1 MNYAPAARLAGTTQA
16 LCGALPLEFSPGDLG
31 LAAEGWMSGMQ
42 AWRRGVAA
50 LLATLAFGLATPALA
65 VAEPSPFQ
73 IMLKPVSG
81 GDSTVD
87 ALAVRWRVILP
98 AGSALDLTAP
108 ITYAGV
114 EGVADRI
121 EAISAI
127 DASGPI
133 AFTTSDDPPHPG
145 GFPHF
150 RHWKAERPV
159 AGVVEVA
166 YLARVRTPGGRG
178 GPPFDLRAS
187 GGGLSGAGSGFLL
200 LPRGV
205 QTSHS
210 KLSWDLSDL
219 PAGSGARTSFGEGDT
234 QVDGPSSRLMQ
245 GWYMAGPFG
254 RYVGAGESAGFSAS
268 WLGRAPFDAAAEM
281 AWAAAAYTYLGEA
294 FGYLDPVPPYRVF
307 MRFVDGA
314 PCGGGTA
321 LGASFMYA
329 RCALP
334 AGETAASP
342 RETLVHE
349 MVHMWVGGIEG
360 PQGVISWFTEGL
372 TTHYTRLMM
381 LRGELDS
388 VAAYGAHINHS
399 AQALYGLAAQDL
411 SAQEIV
417 AVGFADGDI
426 RHIPYHRGAF
436 YFADLDARIREQSG
450 GTRTLDTVLRPMFEA
465 RQAGQTFDHAAW
477 IALIGAE
484 IGPGAREEFE
494 ARILRGEAFAPHPN
508 AFGPCFTRRDKTYE
522 IEGRGP
528 VDRYEWVRQT
538 DVPDDLCRN
547 W

>member
-1 MNYAPAARLAGTTQA
+1 MNTLHAWGRL
-16 LCGALPLEFSPGDLG
+16 GA
-31 LAAEGWMSGMQ
+31 
-42 AWRRGVAA
+42 AA
-50 LLATLAFGLATPALA
+50 LLAILMMGAGVPDAGASEPA
-65 VAEPSPFQ
+65 PFK
-73 IMLKPVSG
+73 ITLKPLTG
-81 GDSTVD
+81 GDQEVD
-87 ALAVRWRVILP
+87 ALDVRWTLDMP
-98 AGSALDLTAP
+98 AGSTFDLTAP

-121 EAISAI
+121 EIISAR

-133 AFTTSDDPPHPG
+133 PFTTSDDPPHPG

-159 AGVVEVA
+159 AGQIEVT
-166 YLARVRTPGGRG
+166 YLARVRSPGGRG

-187 GGGLSGAGSGFLL
+187 GGGVSGAGSGFLL
-200 LPRGV
+200 LPRGAE
-205 QTSHS
+205 TTRSR
-210 KLSWDLSDL
+210 LIWDLTDL
-219 PAGSGARTSFGEGDT
+219 PAGSGARTTFGEGG
-234 QVDGPSSRLMQ
+234 VDIEGPPSRLMQ

-254 RYVGAGESAGFSAS
+254 HYEGARASAGFNAA

-281 AWAAAAYTYLGEA
+281 AWAADAYAYLGEA

-329 RCALP
+329 RCALTT
-334 AGETAASP
+334 GETAPSP

-349 MVHMWVGGIEG
+349 MVHMWVGGVEG
-360 PQGVISWFTEGL
+360 PQGVTSWFSEGL

-381 LRGELDS
+381 LRGGLDS
-388 VAAYGAHINHS
+388 VEAYGGHINRS
-399 AQALYGLAAQDL
+399 AQALYGLAAQDM
-411 SAQEIV
+411 SAQAIV
-417 AVGFADGDI
+417 DVGFADGDI

-436 YFADLDARIREQSG
+436 YFADLDARIRERSG

-477 IALIGAE
+477 IALVSAE
-484 IGPGAREEFE
+484 IGPQAKDEFE
-494 ARILRGEAFAPHPN
+494 ARILRGEAFAPHRG

-522 IEGRGP
+522 IAGHGP
-528 VDRYEWVRQT
+528 VERYEWVRQT
-538 DVPDDLCRN
+538 GASDDLCRN

>member
-1 MNYAPAARLAGTTQA
+1 MIYAPSAGARGTTQA
-16 LCGALPLEFSPGDLG
+16 LCGGMALEFPVDRKVG
-31 LAAEGWMSGMQ
+31 AEGPMDGMKG
-42 AWRRGVAA
+42 WTRGVAA
-50 LLATLAFGLATPALA
+50 LVALTTLGLASLSGAA
-65 VAEPSPFQ
+65 AEPAPFQ
-73 IMLKPVSG
+73 ITLKPVTG
-81 GDSTVD
+81 GDTGVN
-87 ALAVRWRVILP
+87 ALAVRWTIDVP
-98 AGSALDLTAP
+98 AGSAFGLTVP

-121 EAISAI
+121 EGLSAR
-127 DASGPI
+127 DGSGPI

-150 RHWKAERPV
+150 RHWTAERPV
-159 AGVVEVA
+159 SGAVEVA
-166 YLARVRTPGGRG
+166 YVARVRSPGGRG

-200 LPRGV
+200 LPKGAK
-205 QTSHS
+205 TSRSH
-210 KLSWDLSDL
+210 LRWDLSDL
-219 PAGSGARTSFGEGDT
+219 PDGSGARTTFGDGDT
-234 QVDGPSSRLMQ
+234 LVEGPPSRLMQ
-245 GWYMAGPFG
+245 GWYMTGPFG
-254 RYVGAGESAGFSAS
+254 HYEGQGDSAGFNAA
-268 WLGRAPFDAAAEM
+268 WLGHSPFDAASEM
-281 AWAAAAYTYLGEA
+281 AWAADAYAYLGKA

-334 AGETAASP
+334 QGETAPSP

-360 PQGVISWFTEGL
+360 PQGVTSWFTEGL
-372 TTHYTRLMM
+372 TTHFTRLMM
-381 LRGELDS
+381 LRGGLDS
-388 VAAYGAHINHS
+388 VEAYGVHINRS
-399 AQALYGLAAQDL
+399 AQALYGLAAQDM

-436 YFADLDARIREQSG
+436 YFADLDARIRERSN

-477 IALIGAE
+477 VALISAE
-484 IGPGAREEFE
+484 IGPGAGEEFE

-508 AFGPCFTRRDKTYE
+508 AFGPCFVRRDKTYE

>member
-1 MNYAPAARLAGTTQA
+1 MNSMQVWRR
-16 LCGALPLEFSPGDLG
+16 CGATALAILT
-31 LAAEGWMSGMQ
+31 LAAC
-42 AWRRGVAA
+42 AKPVTA
-50 LLATLAFGLATPALA
+50 
-65 VAEPSPFQ
+65 AEPATFQ
-73 IMLKPVSG
+73 IHIKPVTGSKPQA
-81 GDSTVD
+81 D
-87 ALAVRWRVILP
+87 ALEVRWTLDLP
-98 AGSALDLTAP
+98 AGSDFDLTAP

-121 EAISAI
+121 ESLSAR
-127 DASGPI
+127 DGSGPI
-133 AFTTSDDPPHPG
+133 TFTIRDDPPHPG

-150 RHWKAERPV
+150 RHWTAERPV
-159 AGVVEVA
+159 SGEVEVA
-166 YLARVRTPGGRG
+166 YVARARSPGGRG

-200 LPRGV
+200 LPRGAA
-205 QTSHS
+205 TSRSH
-210 KLSWDLSDL
+210 LSWDLADL
-219 PAGSGARTSFGEGDT
+219 PGGSGARTTFGDGDV
-234 QVDGPSSRLMQ
+234 QIDGPPSRLMQ

-254 RYVGAGESAGFSAS
+254 HYEGAGDSAGFNAA

-281 AWAAAAYTYLGEA
+281 AWAADAYAYLGEA

-329 RCALP
+329 RCAL
-334 AGETAASP
+334 AEGETAPSP
-342 RETLVHE
+342 RETLIHE

-360 PQGVISWFTEGL
+360 PQGVTSWFTEGL

-381 LRGELDS
+381 LRGGLDS
-388 VAAYGAHINHS
+388 VDAYGAHINNS
-399 AQALYGLAAQDL
+399 AQALYGLAAQDMT
-411 SAQEIV
+411 AQEIV

-450 GTRTLDTVLRPMFEA
+450 GTRTLDTVLRPMFEG
-465 RQAGQTFDHAAW
+465 RQAGEIFDHAAW
-477 IALIGAE
+477 ITLVSAE
-484 IGPGAREEFE
+484 IGPAAQAEFE

-508 AFGPCFTRRDKTYE
+508 AFGPCFARRDKTYE

-528 VDRYEWVRQT
+528 VDRYEWVRLT